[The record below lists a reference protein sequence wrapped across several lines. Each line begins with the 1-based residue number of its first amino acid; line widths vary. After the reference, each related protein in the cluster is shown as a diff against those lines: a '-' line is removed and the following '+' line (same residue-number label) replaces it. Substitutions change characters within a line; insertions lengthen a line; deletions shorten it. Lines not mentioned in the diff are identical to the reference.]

1 MVIFHSFLYVYQR
14 VNPRFMLAKSP
25 QVNLLQNAKPKFGAS
40 GSPLGAPG
48 RSRSPSGPDV
58 RPLAPRK
65 WMKMGQLG
73 TTTTTIMLIII
84 LIYLLSG

>member
-1 MVIFHSFLYVYQR
+1 MLVYQR
-14 VNPRFMLAKSP
+14 VNPRFMLATSP
-25 QVNLLQNAKPKFGAS
+25 QVNLLQNAKPEESAG
-40 GSPLGAPG
+40 LGAPG

-73 TTTTTIMLIII
+73 TTTTIIMLIIYTYI
-84 LIYLLSG
+84 LTFRLRREGSLN